1 MNVRTAIYVKSNL
14 QSSPL
19 NPPVRQLSTACEIVL
34 RDSAVLKVV
43 NLYFPNSCQ
52 DCDLSWLEVMEE
64 GRTVVLGDFN
74 AHHQWWGGAEARTD
88 TAGRQLADKFFNS
101 NVCLLNDGSFTRV
114 PDREDHN
121 PTTIDL
127 TLVSPLLFG
136 DADWKV
142 GDLMGSDH
150 LPIRLTLGGVLPQE
164 NQHGEERYDY
174 SKADWAAFRQQLE
187 TAEYPTQTDDVS
199 QWPARQS
206 HWQNIFENTI

>member
-1 MNVRTAIYVKSNL
+1 
-14 QSSPL
+14 
-19 NPPVRQLSTACEIVL
+19 
-34 RDSAVLKVV
+34 
-43 NLYFPNSCQ
+43 
-52 DCDLSWLEVMEE
+52 MEE

-101 NVCLLNDGSFTRV
+101 NLCLLNDGSFTRV

-127 TLVSPLLFG
+127 MLVSPLLFG
-136 DADWKV
+136 DADWEV

-164 NQHGEERYDY
+164 NQHGKERYDY

-199 QWPARQS
+199 QWYEGLRQVFLQAADNS
-206 HWQNIFENTI
+206 IPKKSTQANYRHKPNPWWNSM